1 MLEIKNICKSFG
13 KIKAVDNVSIK
24 FSKNE
29 IVALLGENGA
39 GKSTLLKLIAGYLEP
54 DSGEIL
60 TDYGLLPEYRT
71 EYLQNL
77 GYVPEISALYSDMT
91 TIEFLNFTAKLK
103 KMPQNK
109 IAENLQKTVNLL
121 ELEKVILQRL
131 GTLSKGFKK
140 RVELAAALLA
150 QPKILLLDEP
160 TEGLDPIQKDSI
172 RKIIRDYAQK
182 NMVLISTHALEDVD
196 VWAARVLLL
205 HKGKL
210 RADASL
216 EKFRKTAAEG
226 LLASFKKITGE

>member
-1 MLEIKNICKSFG
+1 
-13 KIKAVDNVSIK
+13 
-24 FSKNE
+24 
-29 IVALLGENGA
+29 
-39 GKSTLLKLIAGYLEP
+39 
-54 DSGEIL
+54 
-60 TDYGLLPEYRT
+60 
-71 EYLQNL
+71 
-77 GYVPEISALYSDMT
+77 
-91 TIEFLNFTAKLK
+91 
-103 KMPQNK
+103 MPQNE

-205 HKGKL
+205 NKGKL